1 VPIIS
6 APQAFNQEDLYVDLR
21 SIFGQ
26 PLFLKCE
33 GFNFAGSIKLKA
45 AAEMVEAAER
55 DELLT
60 PESVLVE
67 SSSGNLGVALSMLA
81 ASKGYRFLCVT
92 DSRCNLSTRLMME
105 ALGSQVHVI
114 SEPDAK
120 GGFLG
125 ARLDYVRALC
135 ASDDRYVWLNQ
146 YTNPDNWKAH
156 YRTTAPAIARQF
168 PRLDVLF
175 VGAGTTGT
183 LMGCTR
189 FFREWHRPVRV
200 VAVDSVGSV
209 TFGGAPGRRMIPG
222 LGMGVRP
229 PLLDESLVDEAVQV
243 EEADT
248 IRACHRLAR
257 HGFLFGGS
265 TGTVVSGAMGWLAD
279 HDARELTA
287 VAVAP
292 DLGERYLDT
301 IYQIKWLQNVYGE
314 EVLGSDELTTWIQ
327 TARRRPRIGFTRVS

>member
-1 VPIIS
+1 VPVVS
-6 APQAFNQEDLYVDLR
+6 VPEGFNEEDLYVDLR
-21 SIFGQ
+21 SIFGHS
-26 PLFLKCE
+26 LFLKCE

-55 DELLT
+55 DGLLT
-60 PESVLVE
+60 PGSILVE
-67 SSSGNLGVALSMLA
+67 SSSGNLGVALSMVA

-92 DSRCNLSTRLMME
+92 DSRCNLSARLLME
-105 ALGSQVHVI
+105 ALGGRVHI
-114 SEPDAK
+114 ITEPDAN

-125 ARLDYVRALC
+125 ARIDYVRALC

-146 YTNPDNWKAH
+146 YTNPGNWKAH

-183 LMGCTR
+183 LMGCAR
-189 FFREWHRPVRV
+189 YFREWHRPVRV
-200 VAVDSVGSV
+200 VAVDTVGSV

-222 LGMGVRP
+222 LGMSVRP
-229 PLLDESLVDEAVQV
+229 PLLDESYVDEVVRA

-257 HGFLFGGS
+257 RGFLFGGS
-265 TGTVVSGAMGWLAD
+265 TGTVVSGAMGWLAQ
-279 HDARELTA
+279 HDAGELTA
-287 VAVAP
+287 VAIAP
-292 DLGERYLDT
+292 DLGERYLET
-301 IYQIKWLQNVYGE
+301 IYQTNWLEDLYGE
-314 EVLGSDELTTWIQ
+314 DVLSSEELT
-327 TARRRPRIGFTRVS
+327 AGRPGA